1 MPHPNIAFPFPIHEM
16 SHPNIVF
23 SFPIHGMPH
32 PIIVFPFPIHGM
44 PHPNIVF
51 PFPIHGMP
59 HPNIG
64 FSFPIH
70 GMPHPNIVFPFPIHG
85 MPHPNI
91 AFPFSVD
98 EMQHPVSV
106 FSFPRAVFGGRH
118 PLRRRWK
125 LSGIF
130 LSDGPG
136 SPRSAR
142 TQKGPVRSLGLHV
155 GQASAHPFAP
165 KHRDFEPGL
174 WDFSRPWCACTPQP
188 PTDDRIP
195 HRKPQT

>member
-1 MPHPNIAFPFPIHEM
+1 MDEMPHPN
-16 SHPNIVF
+16 
-23 SFPIHGMPH
+23 
-32 PIIVFPFPIHGM
+32 IVFPFPIHGM

-51 PFPIHGMP
+51 PFPIHGMR
-59 HPNIG
+59 
-64 FSFPIH
+64 
-70 GMPHPNIVFPFPIHG
+70 
-85 MPHPNI
+85 HPNI

-165 KHRDFEPGL
+165 KHRDLEPGL
-174 WDFSRPWCACTPQP
+174 WDFSRPWCACTPSASDRRPNP
-188 PTDDRIP
+188 PSKAPNVTPTGELGPRSGERSYGLMTAGSR
-195 HRKPQT
+195 HSQSFRL